1 MWVME
6 SLVTIAWL
14 ADHLGD
20 PGLLVFDC
28 SRFVDMTIGHEK
40 SGRPAYDRE
49 HIPGAAFLELQE
61 DLSDPEA
68 DFSYTPLRAGALAA
82 AFGRLGIGDET
93 RVVLYDNSGSMWAAW
108 AWWLLRSVG
117 FDRAALLPNSV
128 AEWREAGHP
137 VTDESTEYPP
147 VTLTTV
153 PRPGTLADKD
163 EVLAAIADPS
173 VRIID
178 VLPPE
183 SYEGMF
189 AMYDRPGHIASA
201 VNEPMA
207 VISGDGFTLKST
219 EEIETGLGGS
229 PDQRAITYCGGG
241 IAAAA
246 SAFAMVRA
254 GYTDVAIYPGSL
266 EEWTKDQTLPM
277 VVGPDPI

>member
-1 MWVME
+1 ME
-6 SLVTIAWL
+6 SLVTIEWI

-20 PGLLVFDC
+20 PDLLVFDC
-28 SRFVDMTIGHEK
+28 SRFVDMVIGHEK

-49 HIPGAAFLELQE
+49 HIPGAAFLELQD
-61 DLSDPEA
+61 DLADPEA
-68 DFSYTPLRAGALAA
+68 GFTYTPLPVGALAA
-82 AFGRLGIGDET
+82 AFGRLGIGDDN
-93 RVVLYDNSGSMWAAW
+93 RVVLYDNAGSMWASW

-117 FDRAALLPNSV
+117 FDRAALLPGGV

-137 VTDESTEYPP
+137 VTDQTTEYPP
-147 VTLTTV
+147 ATLAPA
-153 PRPGTLADKD
+153 PRPGALADKD
-163 EVLAAIADPS
+163 EVLAATEDPN

-183 SYEGMF
+183 SYQGLF

-207 VISGDGFTLKST
+207 AISADGFSLKST
-219 EEIETGLGGS
+219 EEIESGLGGV

-254 GYTDVAIYPGSL
+254 GYADVAIYPGSL
-266 EEWTKDQTLPM
+266 EEWTKDPALPM
-277 VVGPDPI
+277 VEGPDPT

>member
-6 SLVTIAWL
+6 SLVTIKWL
-14 ADHLGD
+14 ADHLSD
-20 PGLLVFDC
+20 PDLLIFDC
-28 SRFVDMTIGHEK
+28 SRFVDMIIGQDK

-49 HIPGAAFLELQE
+49 HIVGAAFIELQD
-61 DLSDPEA
+61 DLSDSDA
-68 DFSYTPLRAGALAA
+68 DFSYTPLSAEALAA
-82 AFGRLGIGDET
+82 AFGQVGIGDGN

-117 FDRAALLPNSV
+117 FDRAAVLPVSV
-128 AEWREAGHP
+128 AQWRDAGYP
-137 VTDESTEYPP
+137 VTGETTEYAPAA
-147 VTLTTV
+147 LTSV
-153 PRPGTLADKD
+153 PRPGVLADRE
-163 EVLAAIADPS
+163 EVLAAIEDPA

-183 SYEGMF
+183 SYEGLF

-201 VNEPMA
+201 VNEPMGT
-207 VISGDGFTLKST
+207 ISGDGFSLKST
-219 EEIETGLGGS
+219 EEIESGLGGS

-266 EEWTKDQTLPM
+266 EEWTKDPALPM
-277 VVGPDPI
+277 VMGPDPR

>member
-1 MWVME
+1 MAVMD
-6 SLVTIAWL
+6 SLVTIEWL
-14 ADHLGD
+14 VDHLGD
-20 PGLLVFDC
+20 AGLLVFDC

-49 HIPGAAFLELQE
+49 HIPGAAFLELQD

-68 DFSYTPLRAGALAA
+68 QFTYTPLPAGELAA

-93 RVVLYDNSGSMWAAW
+93 HVVLYDNAGSMWAAW
-108 AWWLLRSVG
+108 AWWLLYSVG
-117 FDRAALLPNSV
+117 FDRAALLPGGV
-128 AEWREAGHP
+128 AEWRAAGHP
-137 VTDESTEYPP
+137 VTDEPAGFPS
-147 VTLTTV
+147 VTLTPV
-153 PRPGTLADKD
+153 PRPWALADKE
-163 EVLAAIADPS
+163 EVLIATGDRT

-183 SYEGMF
+183 SYEGLF

-201 VNEPMA
+201 VNEPMGA
-207 VISGDGFTLKST
+207 IRGDGFTLKST
-219 EEIETGLGGS
+219 EEIELGLGGS
-229 PDQRAITYCGGG
+229 PNQRAITYCGGG

-266 EEWTKDQTLPM
+266 EEWTKDPALPM
-277 VVGPDPI
+277 VEGSEPT

>member
-1 MWVME
+1 ME
-6 SLVTIAWL
+6 SLVTIEWL
-14 ADHLGD
+14 ADHLD
-20 PGLLVFDC
+20 DRGLLVFDC

-49 HIPGAAFLELQE
+49 HIPGAAFLELQD
-61 DLSDPEA
+61 DLSDAAAEL
-68 DFSYTPLRAGALAA
+68 SYTPLPPEALAA
-82 AFGRLGIGDET
+82 AFGRLGIGDESH
-93 RVVLYDNSGSMWAAW
+93 VVLYDNSGSMWAAW

-117 FDRAALLPNSV
+117 FDRAALLPVGV

-137 VTDESTEYPP
+137 VTDRATECPP
-147 VTLTTV
+147 AILTSA
-153 PRPGTLADKD
+153 PRPGTLVDRD
-163 EVLAAIADPS
+163 EVLAATEDPT

-183 SYEGMF
+183 SYEGLF

-201 VNEPMA
+201 VNEPMGT
-207 VISGDGFTLKST
+207 ISGDGFSLKST
-219 EEIETGLGGS
+219 EEIELGLGGS
-229 PDQRAITYCGGG
+229 VDQRAITYCGGG

-266 EEWTKDQTLPM
+266 EEWTKDPALPM
-277 VVGPDPI
+277 VMGSDPTT

>member
-1 MWVME
+1 ME
-6 SLVTIAWL
+6 SLVTIGWL
-14 ADHLGD
+14 ADHLDD
-20 PGLLVFDC
+20 PDLLVFDC

-49 HIPGAAFLELQE
+49 HILGAAFLELQD

-68 DFSYTPLRAGALAA
+68 ELTYSPLPIGALAA

-108 AWWLLRSVG
+108 AWWLLYSVG
-117 FDRAALLPNSV
+117 FDRAALLPSGV
-128 AEWREAGHP
+128 ADWRDAGHP
-137 VTDESTEYPP
+137 ATDQTTEYPP
-147 VTLTTV
+147 ATLTPA
-153 PRPGTLADKD
+153 PRPGALADRD
-163 EVLAAIADPS
+163 EVLAATEDPT

-183 SYEGMF
+183 SYQGLF

-207 VISGDGFTLKST
+207 AISSDGFSLKST
-219 EEIETGLGGS
+219 EEIESGLGGS
-229 PDQRAITYCGGG
+229 PDERAITYCGGG

-266 EEWTKDQTLPM
+266 EEWTKNPALPM
-277 VVGPDPI
+277 LTGPDPT

>member
-1 MWVME
+1 ME
-6 SLVTIAWL
+6 SLVTIEWL
-14 ADHLGD
+14 ADHLGAPD
-20 PGLLVFDC
+20 LRVFDC
-28 SRFVDMTIGHEK
+28 SRFVDMVIGHEK
-40 SGRPAYDRE
+40 SGRPAYERE
-49 HIPGAAFLELQE
+49 HIPGAAFLELQD

-68 DFSYTPLRAGALAA
+68 ELTYTPLPVGALAA

-93 RVVLYDNSGSMWAAW
+93 RVVLYDNAGSMWAAW

-117 FDRAALLPNSV
+117 FDRAALLPAGV
-128 AEWREAGHP
+128 TEWREAGHP
-137 VTDESTEYPP
+137 VTDRTTEYPP
-147 VTLTTV
+147 TTLTPA
-153 PRPGTLADKD
+153 PRPGALADKD
-163 EVLAAIADPS
+163 EVLAATEDPN

-183 SYEGMF
+183 SYQGLF

-201 VNEPMA
+201 VNEPMGA
-207 VISGDGFTLKST
+207 ISGDGFSLKST
-219 EEIETGLGGS
+219 AEIESGLGGL

-266 EEWTKDQTLPM
+266 EEWTKDPSLPM
-277 VVGPDPI
+277 VEGPDPT

>member
-1 MWVME
+1 MSVME
-6 SLVTIAWL
+6 SLVTIEWL

-20 PGLLVFDC
+20 AGLLVFDC

-49 HIPGAAFLELQE
+49 HIPGAAFLELQD

-68 DFSYTPLRAGALAA
+68 ELTYTPLPAGALAA

-117 FDRAALLPNSV
+117 FDRAALLPGGV
-128 AEWREAGHP
+128 AEWREAGHA
-137 VTDESTEYPP
+137 VTDQATEYPP
-147 VTLTTV
+147 ATLTPA
-153 PRPGTLADKD
+153 PRPGALADKE
-163 EVLAAIADPS
+163 EVLAATGDPN

-183 SYEGMF
+183 SYEGLF
-189 AMYDRPGHIASA
+189 AMYDRAGHIASA
-201 VNEPMA
+201 VNEPMGA
-207 VISGDGFTLKST
+207 ITGDGFSLKST
-219 EEIETGLGGS
+219 EEIQSGLGGL

-266 EEWTKDQTLPM
+266 EEWTKDPALPM
-277 VVGPDPI
+277 VLGPDPT

>member
-1 MWVME
+1 MN
-6 SLVTIAWL
+6 SLVTIEWL
-14 ADHLGD
+14 ADHLND
-20 PGLLVFDC
+20 PDLLVFDC
-28 SRFVDMTIGHEK
+28 SRFLDMTIGREK

-49 HIPGAAFLELQE
+49 HIVGAAFLELQD
-61 DLSDPEA
+61 DLSDPDAE
-68 DFSYTPLRAGALAA
+68 FSYTPLPAGALAA
-82 AFGRLGIGDET
+82 AFGRLGIGDEN

-117 FDRAALLPNSV
+117 FDRAALLPVGV

-137 VTDESTEYPP
+137 VTDQTTEYPP
-147 VTLTTV
+147 AALTSA
-153 PRPGTLADKD
+153 PRRGALADKD
-163 EVLAAIADPS
+163 EVLAATEDPT

-183 SYEGMF
+183 SYEGLF

-201 VNEPMA
+201 VNEPMGA
-207 VISGDGFTLKST
+207 ISGDGFTLKST
-219 EEIETGLGGS
+219 EEIESGLGGS

-266 EEWTKDQTLPM
+266 EEWTRDPALPM
-277 VVGPDPI
+277 VLGTDPR

>member
-1 MWVME
+1 ME
-6 SLVTIAWL
+6 SLVTIEWL

-20 PGLLVFDC
+20 TGLLVFDC
-28 SRFVDMTIGHEK
+28 SRFMDMTIGHEK

-49 HIPGAAFLELQE
+49 HIPGAAFVELQD

-68 DFSYTPLRAGALAA
+68 ELSYTPLPAGALAA

-93 RVVLYDNSGSMWAAW
+93 HVVLYDNSGSMWAAW
-108 AWWLLRSVG
+108 AWWLLWSVG
-117 FDRAALLPNSV
+117 FDRAALLPGGV
-128 AEWREAGHP
+128 AEWREAGHA
-137 VTDESTEYPP
+137 VTDQTTEYPSA
-147 VTLTTV
+147 TLTPA
-153 PRPGTLADKD
+153 PRPGALADKE
-163 EVLAAIADPS
+163 EVLAATGNPT

-183 SYEGMF
+183 SYEGLF

-201 VNEPMA
+201 INEPMGA
-207 VISGDGFTLKST
+207 ISGDGFSLKST
-219 EEIETGLGGS
+219 EEIESGLGGS

-241 IAAAA
+241 IAASA

-266 EEWTKDQTLPM
+266 EEWTKDPALPM
-277 VVGPDPI
+277 VAGPDPT

>member
-1 MWVME
+1 ME
-6 SLVTIAWL
+6 SLVTIEWL

-20 PGLLVFDC
+20 PDLLVFDC
-28 SRFVDMTIGHEK
+28 SRFVDMVIGHEK
-40 SGRPAYDRE
+40 SGRPAYERE
-49 HIPGAAFLELQE
+49 HIPGAAFLELQD

-68 DFSYTPLRAGALAA
+68 ELTYTPLPVGALAA
-82 AFGRLGIGDET
+82 AFGRLGIGDED
-93 RVVLYDNSGSMWAAW
+93 RVVLYDNAGSMWAAW

-117 FDRAALLPNSV
+117 FDRAALLPVGV

-137 VTDESTEYPP
+137 VNNQTTEYPP
-147 VTLTTV
+147 ATLTAA
-153 PRPGTLADKD
+153 PRPGALADKG
-163 EVLAAIADPS
+163 EVLAATVDPN

-183 SYEGMF
+183 SYHGLF

-207 VISGDGFTLKST
+207 VVSGDGFSLKST
-219 EEIETGLGGS
+219 EEIESGLGGS

-266 EEWTKDQTLPM
+266 EEWTKDLALPM
-277 VVGPDPI
+277 VADPDPM

>member
-1 MWVME
+1 ME
-6 SLVTIAWL
+6 SLVTIEWL

-20 PGLLVFDC
+20 PDLRVFDC
-28 SRFVDMTIGHEK
+28 SRFVDMAIGHEK

-49 HIPGAAFLELQE
+49 HIPSAAFLELQD

-68 DFSYTPLRAGALAA
+68 ELTYTPLPVGALAA
-82 AFGRLGIGDET
+82 AFGRLGIDDEA
-93 RVVLYDNSGSMWAAW
+93 RVVLYDNAGSMWAAW

-117 FDRAALLPNSV
+117 FDRAALLPVGV

-137 VTDESTEYPP
+137 TTDQTTEYPP
-147 VTLTTV
+147 ATLTFA
-153 PRPGTLADKD
+153 PRPGALADKD
-163 EVLAAIADPS
+163 EVLAATEDPN

-183 SYEGMF
+183 SYQGLF

-201 VNEPMA
+201 VNEPMGA
-207 VISGDGFTLKST
+207 IRGDGFSLKST
-219 EEIETGLGGS
+219 EEIESGLGGL
-229 PDQRAITYCGGG
+229 PDQRAVAYCGGG

-254 GYTDVAIYPGSL
+254 GYVDVAIYPGSL
-266 EEWTKDQTLPM
+266 EEWTKDPTLPM
-277 VVGPDPI
+277 VEGPNPT